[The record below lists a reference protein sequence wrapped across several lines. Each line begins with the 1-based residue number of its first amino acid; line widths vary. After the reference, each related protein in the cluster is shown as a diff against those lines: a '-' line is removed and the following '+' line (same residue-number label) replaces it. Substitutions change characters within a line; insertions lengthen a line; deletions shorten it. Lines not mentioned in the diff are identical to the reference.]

1 MHPGFMYS
9 QVDAHHARNP
19 WLNEVGAQYHAVYG
33 KLTENPLITPATLA
47 QNYQLQLQLT
57 STGNVNDMPDDWPRT
72 PIYCRNE
79 LYEQVLYSNFAR
91 YYEDDD
97 YNRTDVIAVKVF
109 LWRF

>member
-72 PIYCRNE
+72 PIYC
-79 LYEQVLYSNFAR
+79 
-91 YYEDDD
+91 
-97 YNRTDVIAVKVF
+97 
-109 LWRF
+109 